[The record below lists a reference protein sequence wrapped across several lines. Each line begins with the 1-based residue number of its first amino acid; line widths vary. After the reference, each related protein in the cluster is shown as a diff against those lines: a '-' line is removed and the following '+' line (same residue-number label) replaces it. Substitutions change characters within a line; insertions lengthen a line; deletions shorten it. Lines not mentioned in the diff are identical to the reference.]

1 MLDAKSLFS
10 ESYYQ
15 AEYPAV
21 ASAVASGAFSSGF
34 DHFNKFGKFEG
45 RDPGPFYD
53 DSYYLSQYPGV
64 AQAVRTGAMS
74 SGFDHFILYG
84 QNQNLSPSTM
94 FRTGYYL
101 NNNQDVADAVS
112 KSKDTVTGDALT
124 PIEHFVKNGLDEGR
138 ASSKGF
144 DVSYYLANNPD
155 LEAAK
160 LTNKQAAEHFA
171 LYGVD
176 EGRQPNQSFNVN
188 SYLAQNPG
196 LKSAGLTNQQ
206 AFEHMMTNGLKEDR
220 PGTAGTVGGFQ
231 VYKAPRIPTSI
242 PITAFFPLPNPPAPG
257 PSSVSLNTPLG
268 NPSNGDVGC
277 VNLPLDRGCV
287 DPATPSTGTQTLQQK
302 FSLYNDTPYNIESIL
317 VRSEPHTAEDIAKG
331 AVTDNFTWVSTPPD
345 PSNYKVGSASDI
357 FNKISVTSP
366 GGESQV
372 EVSDGII
379 RPGEG
384 FIVFREYANQAT
396 TTTRGFR
403 TAVYT
408 PVS

>member
-15 AEYPAV
+15 AEYPEV
-21 ASAVASGAFSSGF
+21 AKAVASGAFSSGF

-64 AQAVRTGAMS
+64 AQAVRTGTMS

-84 QNQNLSPSTM
+84 QKQNLSPSTM

-112 KSKDTVTGDALT
+112 KSKDTLTGNPLT
-124 PIEHFVKNGLDEGR
+124 PIEHFIKNGLDEGR

-160 LTNKQAAEHFA
+160 LSNKQAAEHFA
-171 LYGVD
+171 LYGAD
-176 EGRQPNQSFNVN
+176 EGRQPNQSFDVN
-188 SYLAQNPG
+188 SYLAQNPD
-196 LKSAGLTNQQ
+196 LKRAGLTNQQ

-231 VYKAPRIPTSI
+231 VFKGPRLPNSI

-257 PSSVSLNTPLG
+257 LSSVSLLTPLG

-287 DPATPSTGTQTLQQK
+287 DPATPATGTQTLQQK
-302 FSLYNDTPYNIESIL
+302 FSMYNDTNYNITQIVL
-317 VRSEPHTAEDIAKG
+317 RSEPLTAEDIKNG
-331 AVTDNFTWVSTPPD
+331 AVNDNFSWVGTPPD
-345 PSNYKVGSASDI
+345 PNNYKVGSTSDI
-357 FNKISVTSP
+357 FSQVSVTSP

-372 EVSDGII
+372 TLSGGVIA
-379 RPGEG
+379 PGQG
-384 FIVFREYANQAT
+384 FIAYREFGDYSAPSERFFRSSVY
-396 TTTRGFR
+396 
-403 TAVYT
+403 TAV
-408 PVS
+408 